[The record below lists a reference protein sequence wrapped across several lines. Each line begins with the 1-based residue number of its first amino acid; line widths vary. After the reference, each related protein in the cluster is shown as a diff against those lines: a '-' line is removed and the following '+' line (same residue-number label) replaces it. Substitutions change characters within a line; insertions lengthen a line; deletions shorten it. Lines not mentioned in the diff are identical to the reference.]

1 MDRGVAR
8 NEAGGGASMQSE
20 KQLDK
25 LRDFSTQLAER
36 LKTAPVATGAS
47 LRLAVRIGSRAYLVE
62 MASAGEIVP
71 LGDVAPVPWTK
82 PWYRGLTNV
91 RGRLV
96 GVVDL
101 MQFSGG
107 TALGPEQAQQLL
119 VIGESLKSSAALIIT
134 RAFGLRNLK
143 ELERLEAANDGSRP
157 WERVRYRDSDGTI
170 LTELDLASL
179 VAFERFSA
187 IGA

>member
-1 MDRGVAR
+1 
-8 NEAGGGASMQSE
+8 MQPD

-36 LKTAPVATGAS
+36 LKSAPAAGGTS

-62 MASAGEIVP
+62 MATAGEIVP
-71 LGDVAPVPWTK
+71 LGEVAPVPWTK

-96 GVVDL
+96 GVIDL

-107 TALGPEQAQQLL
+107 APMTAEQGQQLL
-119 VIGESLKSSAALIIT
+119 VIGDSLKSSAALIVT
-134 RAFGLRNLK
+134 RAFGLRNLR
-143 ELERLEAANDGSRP
+143 ELERLDEVNDSARP
-157 WERVRYRDSDGTI
+157 WELARYRDSDGTV
-170 LTELDLASL
+170 LTELDLGRL
-179 VAFERFSA
+179 VSFERFGA

>member
-1 MDRGVAR
+1 
-8 NEAGGGASMQSE
+8 MQPD

-36 LKTAPVATGAS
+36 LKTAPAATGAS
-47 LRLAVRIGSRAYLVE
+47 LRLAVRIGMRAYLVE
-62 MASAGEIVP
+62 MATAGEIVP
-71 LGDVAPVPWTK
+71 LGEVAPVPWTK

-96 GVVDL
+96 GVIDL
-101 MQFSGG
+101 VHFSGS
-107 TALGPEQAQQLL
+107 APMSAEQGQQLL

-143 ELERLEAANDGSRP
+143 ELERLDAVNDSARP
-157 WERVRYRDSDGTI
+157 WELTRYRDSDGTV
-170 LTELDLASL
+170 LTELDLGRL
-179 VAFERFSA
+179 VSFERFGA

>member
-1 MDRGVAR
+1 
-8 NEAGGGASMQSE
+8 MQPE

-25 LRDFSTQLAER
+25 LRDFSSQLAER
-36 LKTAPVATGAS
+36 LKTAPVASGAS
-47 LRLAVRIGSRAYLVE
+47 LRLAVRIGTRAFLVE

-96 GVVDL
+96 GVIDL
-101 MQFSGG
+101 LHFGG
-107 TALGPEQAQQLL
+107 GAPMTAEQGQQLL
-119 VIGESLKSSAALIIT
+119 VIGEALKSSAALIIT

-143 ELERLEAANDGSRP
+143 ELERLDAVSDAARP
-157 WERVRYRDSDGTI
+157 WEVTRYRDGDGTVLI
-170 LTELDLASL
+170 ELDLARL
-179 VAFERFSA
+179 VSFERFGA